1 MQDKDC
7 DLTEVNQQIV
17 DWANDREI
25 IKNSTGLS
33 QSSKTL
39 EEVQELRDAQA
50 TGDRTG
56 IIDGIGDTYV
66 TLAIIAEIEGVTI
79 KECVEH
85 AYNEIKDRKGK
96 MINGLFI
103 KEEDLNI

>member
-7 DLTEVNQQIV
+7 DLTEVNQQII

-25 IKNSTGLS
+25 IRNSTGVS
-33 QSSKTL
+33 QANKTL
-39 EEVQELRDAQA
+39 REVQELRDALLDGNRA
-50 TGDRTG
+50 E

-66 TLAIIAEIEGVTI
+66 TLAIIAEMEGVTI